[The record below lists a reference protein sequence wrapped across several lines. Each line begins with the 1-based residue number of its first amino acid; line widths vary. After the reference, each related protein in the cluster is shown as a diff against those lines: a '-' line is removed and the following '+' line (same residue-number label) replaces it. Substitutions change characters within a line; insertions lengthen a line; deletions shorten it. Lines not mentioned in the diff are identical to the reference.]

1 MAEEGQAI
9 PEGATVLKNFLTRG
23 AVAEDEN
30 GNASVV
36 LEVNDM
42 TDGPQIFMVFEPHVA
57 RGLAKQLEEFASLA
71 EES

>member
-42 TDGPQIFMVFEPHVA
+42 TDGR
-57 RGLAKQLEEFASLA
+57 RGSVRL
-71 EES
+71 